1 MPAFLLRYQE
11 FCAGASSCVGD
22 ALRPLAVHREAVSGC
37 VWEPTGQRDAGE
49 PATGT
54 MTKISTDTEQGD
66 RDQDRTTAGLH
77 AIPATDRS
85 LLAAKT
91 QTRIEREQ
99 PDRACGEAA
108 RAIPWPGAPAGLTKT
123 STAVRAEADDRD
135 PKRSAL
141 EAIPKCS

>member
-11 FCAGASSCVGD
+11 SCAEASAGVAVALSRLVVRREATDGAGAEGVG
-22 ALRPLAVHREAVSGC
+22 
-37 VWEPTGQRDAGE
+37 T
-49 PATGT
+49 T
-54 MTKISTDTEQGD
+54 TKTSTDTEPSG
-66 RDQDRTTAGLH
+66 RDQDRTTAGRY
-77 AIPATDRS
+77 APPATSRP

-108 RAIPWPGAPAGLTKT
+108 RAIPWPDAPAGLTKT

-141 EAIPKCS
+141 EAIPACS